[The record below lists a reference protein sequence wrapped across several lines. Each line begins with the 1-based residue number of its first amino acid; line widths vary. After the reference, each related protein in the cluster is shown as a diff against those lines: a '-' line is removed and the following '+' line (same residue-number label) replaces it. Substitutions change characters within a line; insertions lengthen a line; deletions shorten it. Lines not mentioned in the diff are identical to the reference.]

1 LNIILRDQ
9 YPLMS
14 EERPNSQNKT
24 WLDKLS
30 TFFSDDPNDRHD
42 LKEILREAAERNVVD
57 SETLSTLEGAL
68 QISDMQVRDIMVPRS
83 QMVCIKSEDSIKE
96 FLPSVIE
103 SAHSRFPVLGE
114 GKDEVL
120 GVLLAKDLLPLILNE
135 QREDFNITDI
145 LRSATFVPE
154 SKRLNILLKE
164 FRATRNHMA
173 IVADEF
179 GGIAGIVTI
188 EDVLEQIVGEIE
200 DEHDQEDDDSF
211 IKELDHD
218 VRMVKAL
225 TPIED
230 FNHHFGT
237 KFDDKEFDTI
247 GGIVVQHFGRVPE
260 CDEAI
265 TIKKWRFKIVN
276 GNARRINL
284 MEVTPV

>member
-1 LNIILRDQ
+1 
-9 YPLMS
+9 MS
-14 EERPNSQNKT
+14 EERPSSQSKT

-30 TFFSDDPNDRHD
+30 TLFSDDPNDRQD

-57 SETLSTLEGAL
+57 SETLSILEGAL
-68 QISDMQVRDIMVPRS
+68 QVSDMQVRDIMVPRS
-83 QMVCIKSEDSIKE
+83 QMVCIKAEESLKE
-96 FLPSVIE
+96 FLPSIIE

-114 GKDEVL
+114 DQDEVL
-120 GVLLAKDLLPLILNE
+120 GVLLAKDLLPLILNDN
-135 QREDFNITDI
+135 REDFNVKDV
-145 LRSATFVPE
+145 LRAAAFVPE

-173 IVADEF
+173 IVVDEF

-200 DEHDQEDDDSF
+200 DEHDQDDDDSF

-230 FNHHFGT
+230 FNEHFAT

-265 TIKKWRFKIVN
+265 TINNWRFKVVN
-276 GNARRINL
+276 GTGRRINL
-284 MEVTPV
+284 MEVTPID

>member
-1 LNIILRDQ
+1 
-9 YPLMS
+9 MS
-14 EERPNSQNKT
+14 EERLSSQSKT

-30 TFFSDDPNDRHD
+30 TLFSDDPNDRQD

-57 SETLSTLEGAL
+57 TETLSILEGAL
-68 QISDMQVRDIMVPRS
+68 QVSDMQVRDIMVPRS
-83 QMVCIKSEDSIKE
+83 QMVCIKAEASLKE
-96 FLPSVIE
+96 FLPSIIE

-114 GKDEVL
+114 DQDEVL
-120 GVLLAKDLLPLILNE
+120 GVLLAKDLIPLILNDD
-135 QREDFNITDI
+135 REDFNVKDL
-145 LRSATFVPE
+145 LRAAAFVPE

-211 IKELDHD
+211 IKVLDND

-225 TPIED
+225 TPIDD
-230 FNHHFGT
+230 FNQHFNT

-247 GGIVVQHFGRVPE
+247 GGIVIQHFGRVPE

-265 TIKKWRFKIVN
+265 TINDWRFKVVN
-276 GNARRINL
+276 GTGRRINL
-284 MEVTPV
+284 MEVTPVD